1 MLKQFFILCSGAD
14 KDLLEGCS
22 EGEQTKYVGIGATVF
37 FTAVMAFLASSYAL
51 FTVFDSIYP
60 AIAFGIVWS
69 LLIFNL
75 DRFIVSTIRKRDKI
89 GSEFLQ
95 ATPRIIL
102 AVIIA
107 IVISKPLEIKIF
119 EKEINTV
126 LLKEKNAMALNNK
139 KEVANYFKSDLDKN
153 KTEIDKL
160 KSEITNK
167 EKEVNT
173 LYETYITEAEGTAG
187 TKKLGKGPVF
197 KEKIAKHDLAK
208 QELDTLQKTNLAKIA
223 EMEKNTKTLQTDLD
237 KKVSETQP
245 IIDGFDG
252 LMARINALDKLP
264 WLPSFFI
271 MLLFLAIETSPIIAK
286 LLSPKG
292 EYDYKLEDLET
303 ALKATIEQDKYQR
316 TLLVKT
322 SATMHDKV
330 YGDIADDKQL
340 YDLQRKNATD
350 LLELQSN
357 NFVEKQKRTL

>member
-153 KTEIDKL
+153 KAEIDKL
-160 KSEITNK
+160 KFEITSK

>member
-208 QELDTLQKTNLAKIA
+208 KELDTLQKTNLAKIA

>member
-153 KTEIDKL
+153 KAEIDKL
-160 KSEITNK
+160 KFEITSK

-208 QELDTLQKTNLAKIA
+208 KELDTLQKTNLVKIA

>member
-153 KTEIDKL
+153 KAEIDKL
-160 KSEITNK
+160 KSEIINK

-208 QELDTLQKTNLAKIA
+208 KELDTLQKTNLVKIA

-237 KKVSETQP
+237 KKVTETQP

-357 NFVEKQKRTL
+357 NFVEKQKKTL